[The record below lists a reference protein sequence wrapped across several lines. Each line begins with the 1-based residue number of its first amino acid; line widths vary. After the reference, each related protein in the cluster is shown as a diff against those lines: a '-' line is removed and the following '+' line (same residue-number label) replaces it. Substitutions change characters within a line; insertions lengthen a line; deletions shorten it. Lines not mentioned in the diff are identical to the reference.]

1 MRDSDDY
8 LSGDKWWANGLSAD
22 RSPQRADIEDGAGGS
37 HSVGRVM
44 NERVH
49 IVEDA
54 AGNQYTLLQIDVER
68 RFGPDSNDFY
78 TFSGPVPP
86 EGAQLTAQPLNERKT
101 DAR

>member
-44 NERVH
+44 NERGH
-49 IVEDA
+49 IVEA
-54 AGNQYTLLQIDVER
+54 HIVLIIFSVSDVY
-68 RFGPDSNDFY
+68 FNDY
-78 TFSGPVPP
+78 CNASLKMT
-86 EGAQLTAQPLNERKT
+86 Q
-101 DAR
+101 